1 MARIRRALLYF
12 ATLLVVVY
20 LGDFAAARFNPLGS
34 MQVAPYY
41 AIHLKNKKVEFDFDV
56 PKETQSCVVSLAPH
70 FGYPPCWYLKKHTVE
85 RIDE

>member
-12 ATLLVVVY
+12 AALVAVVY
-20 LGDFAAARFNPLGS
+20 GADFLTARMHPLGS
-34 MQVAPYY
+34 LLVAPYY
-41 AIHLKNKKVEFDFDV
+41 AIHLKNKKVEFDFNV
-56 PKETQSCVVSLAPH
+56 PKETQYCVVSIAPH

>member
-12 ATLLVVVY
+12 GTLLVVVY
-20 LGDFAAARFNPLGS
+20 VADFATARFHPLGS

-56 PKETQSCVVSLAPH
+56 PKETQSCVVSLVPH